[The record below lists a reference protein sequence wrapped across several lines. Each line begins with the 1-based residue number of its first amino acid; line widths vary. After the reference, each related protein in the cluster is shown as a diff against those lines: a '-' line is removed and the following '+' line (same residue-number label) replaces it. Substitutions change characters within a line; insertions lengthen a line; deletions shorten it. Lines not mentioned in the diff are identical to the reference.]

1 MRAPAL
7 LAVLC
12 AAVMAASRA
21 DAQAVAQASWPV
33 KPVRVVVAFAPG
45 GIADVAARLV
55 ASRLSVSL
63 GQPFVVE
70 NRAGGGGNLGAVAV
84 ARAAP
89 DGYTVL
95 ATTTSVAVNPSLSR
109 NAGYELERDL
119 LPVVNLA
126 SSPNLIVVHPGTG
139 ARNLKQLIEKA
150 RGAKLNYGSAG
161 AGTTPHLSAEYLFRM
176 LAKVE
181 VTHVPYKGA
190 GPAIAAALGGE
201 VEIASIAMPPAIV
214 HVKAGRLIGI
224 AVTSRQRVPSL
235 PEVPTVDESGFP
247 GFEDYTWV
255 GLFLPRGAPP
265 EAVARLN
272 AETRRLL
279 ATEDMKSRLAALGFE
294 PAGGSPAEFS
304 RYVAAEVRKW
314 ARVVRDTGARA
325 D

>member
-21 DAQAVAQASWPV
+21 EAQAVAQASWPV

-139 ARNLKQLIEKA
+139 AGNLKQLIEKA
-150 RGAKLNYGSAG
+150 RGAKLKYASAG

-176 LAKVE
+176 LAKVD

-255 GLFLPRGAPP
+255 GFFLPRGAPP

>member
-1 MRAPAL
+1 VRTLAL

-12 AAVMAASRA
+12 TASTAAS
-21 DAQAVAQASWPV
+21 QAVAQAPWPV

-55 ASRLSVSL
+55 ASGLSASL

-70 NRAGGGGNLGAVAV
+70 NRAGGGGNVGAVAV

-109 NAGYELERDL
+109 NAGYELEKDL
-119 LPVVNLA
+119 LPVINLA
-126 SSPNLIVVHPGTG
+126 SSPNLIAVHPGTG
-139 ARNLKQLIEKA
+139 AGNLKQLIEKA
-150 RGAKLNYGSAG
+150 RNGKLNYGTAG
-161 AGTTPHLSAEYLFRM
+161 AGTTPHLSAEYLFRT
-176 LAKVE
+176 LAKVNIS
-181 VTHVPYKGA
+181 HVPYKGA
-190 GPAIAAALGGE
+190 GPAIAAAIGGE
-201 VEIASIAMPPAIV
+201 VEIASIAMPPAIA
-214 HVKAGRLIGI
+214 HVKAGRLIGL

-235 PEVPTVDESGFP
+235 PDVPTVDESGFP

-255 GLFLPRGAPP
+255 GFFLPRNAPP

-272 AETRRLL
+272 AETQRLL
-279 ATEDMKSRLAALGFE
+279 ASADMKSRLAALGFE
-294 PAGGSPAEFS
+294 PAGGSAAEFT
-304 RYVAAEVRKW
+304 RYVAAEVQKW
-314 ARVVRDTGARA
+314 ARVVRDTGARS